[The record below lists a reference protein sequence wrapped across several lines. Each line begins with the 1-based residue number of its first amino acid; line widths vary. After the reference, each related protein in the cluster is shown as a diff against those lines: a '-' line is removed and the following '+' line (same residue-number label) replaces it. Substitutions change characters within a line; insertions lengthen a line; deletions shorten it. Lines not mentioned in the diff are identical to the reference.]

1 MGGFMLLKQQRQLIA
16 TGLVTQEQISE
27 AMKGSDGQKAGL
39 LLGLLDIPDIDGNKL
54 LMALAKIYKVPFIDP
69 MQVEVE
75 PLLLD
80 KCPEEL
86 CEEFCFV
93 PIALNAGEM
102 VIATAD
108 PMDYAG
114 MDVLQFKLGQRV
126 RPVFSSPTLIQ
137 KKIRE
142 LYGSFDDVMGD
153 MDSTQAF
160 ASIEE
165 DDTEADS
172 GPSDLDA
179 LKKGAE
185 GSPIIKLVNGIIVK
199 AMQIGSSD
207 IHIEAADGKSLVRM
221 RVDGR
226 LRSVMSF
233 PHKAHPMLVSR
244 IKIMSKLDIS
254 NTRTPQDGRTRVKFM
269 NKSFDMR
276 VSTLPSMH
284 GEKIV
289 MRILDKSGLSL
300 SLDVLAFE
308 KKADQRIRDAIA
320 RPTGAVLVTGP
331 TGSGKT
337 TTLYS
342 FLHHIN
348 DEETNI
354 VTVEDPVEFQIKGLN
369 QVQVNS
375 KAGMTFAA
383 ALRSILRQDPDV
395 VMVGEIRDEETAHI
409 ALHAAQT
416 GHLVMST
423 LHTNDAPSTVSRLV
437 EMGTDPVALSSC
449 LNIIV
454 AQRLAR
460 RLCPRCKKKTT
471 PTPEMIAKYDMPEDL
486 EIYEPVGCDK
496 CLNIGYKGRCGVHE
510 TLYVNDRVRQAIA
523 RAVSDQELM
532 QVCREEGMYALFED
546 GMNKV
551 LQGVTSVAEV
561 TRLSI
566 APEDFS
572 FQDRIDSD
580 GNLMSLGQAN
590 EARDQGQLSP
600 KEDTKRNTVLLIDDS
615 KSIRSLVG
623 FILKSEG
630 FEIAEAED
638 GRKGLDL
645 LKQALPQVALVIVDY
660 DMPNMNGPEFV
671 QEVRRQ
677 SKYDDVPVVM
687 LTSRHDEDDEVLGL
701 DSGADDYIIKPV
713 EPMKLQARVRKILQM
728 YERVRQAQQRQV

>member
-1 MGGFMLLKQQRQLIA
+1 
-16 TGLVTQEQISE
+16 
-27 AMKGSDGQKAGL
+27 
-39 LLGLLDIPDIDGNKL
+39 
-54 LMALAKIYKVPFIDP
+54 
-69 MQVEVE
+69 
-75 PLLLD
+75 
-80 KCPEEL
+80 
-86 CEEFCFV
+86 
-93 PIALNAGEM
+93 
-102 VIATAD
+102 
-108 PMDYAG
+108 
-114 MDVLQFKLGQRV
+114 DVLQFKLGQRV
-126 RPVFSSPTLIQ
+126 RPVFSSPMLIQ

-142 LYGSFDDVMGD
+142 LFGSFDDVMGEMED
-153 MDSTQAF
+153 TQAF

-165 DDTEADS
+165 DDTEDDS
-172 GPSDLDA
+172 GPSNLDE

-233 PHKAHPMLVSR
+233 PRKAHPMLVSR

-254 NTRTPQDGRTRVKFM
+254 NTRTPQDGRTRVKFA
-269 NKSFDMR
+269 NNSFDMR
-276 VSTLPSMH
+276 ISTLPSLH

-308 KKADQRIRDAIA
+308 KKADERIREAIA

-369 QVQVNS
+369 QVQVSS
-375 KAGMTFAA
+375 KSGMTFAA

-437 EMGTDPVALSSC
+437 EMGTDAVALSSC

-460 RLCPRCKKKTT
+460 RLCSKCKKKST
-471 PTPEMIAKYDMPEDL
+471 PTPEMIAKYEMPEDL
-486 EIYEPVGCDK
+486 VIYEPVGCDK
-496 CLNIGYKGRCGVHE
+496 CLKIGYKGRCGVHE
-510 TLYVNDRVRQAIA
+510 TLYVNDRVRKAIA
-523 RAVSDQELM
+523 QAVSDQELM
-532 QVCREEGMYALFED
+532 QICREEGMYALFED

-551 LQGVTSVAEV
+551 LQGVTSVEEV
-561 TRLSI
+561 LRLAI
-566 APEDFS
+566 PPEDFS
-572 FQDRIDSD
+572 FQDRIDS
-580 GNLMSLGQAN
+580 
-590 EARDQGQLSP
+590 
-600 KEDTKRNTVLLIDDS
+600 EDR
-615 KSIRSLVG
+615 KS
-623 FILKSEG
+623 
-630 FEIAEAED
+630 
-638 GRKGLDL
+638 
-645 LKQALPQVALVIVDY
+645 
-660 DMPNMNGPEFV
+660 
-671 QEVRRQ
+671 
-677 SKYDDVPVVM
+677 
-687 LTSRHDEDDEVLGL
+687 
-701 DSGADDYIIKPV
+701 
-713 EPMKLQARVRKILQM
+713 
-728 YERVRQAQQRQV
+728 

>member
-1 MGGFMLLKQQRQLIA
+1 MLLKQQRQLID

-27 AMKGSDGQKAGL
+27 AMQSSEAKKAGL
-39 LLGLLDIPDIDGNKL
+39 LFGLLTLDGVDGDKVL
-54 LMALAKIYKVPFIDP
+54 QAMARIYKVPFLDLNHVDID
-69 MQVEVE
+69 ES
-75 PLLLD
+75 LAN

-86 CEEFCFV
+86 CLEFNFV
-93 PIALNAGEM
+93 PIAMSGHEM

-108 PMDYAG
+108 PMNYAVL
-114 MDVLQFKLGQRV
+114 DTLQFKLGQRV
-126 RPVFSSPTLIQ
+126 RAVFSSPLLIRA
-137 KKIRE
+137 KIRE
-142 LYGSFDDVMGD
+142 LYSSGD
-153 MDSTQAF
+153 AAFEDAMASMDATGEFEAIADEDENEN
-160 ASIEE
+160 AS
-165 DDTEADS
+165 ADIDS
-172 GPSDLDA
+172 

-185 GSPIIKLVNGIIVK
+185 GSPIIKLVNGIIIK
-199 AMQIGSSD
+199 AMQLGSSD
-207 IHIEAADGKSLVRM
+207 IHIEAGERHSVVRL
-221 RVDGR
+221 RIDGR
-226 LRSVMSF
+226 LRAVMKF
-233 PHKAHPMLVSR
+233 PAKAHPMLVSR

-254 NTRTPQDGRTRVKFM
+254 NARTPQDGRTKVKFSG
-269 NKSFDMR
+269 KAFDMR
-276 VSTLPSMH
+276 VSTLPAMH
-284 GEKIV
+284 GEKVV

-308 KKADQRIRDAIA
+308 KLADKRIRECIA

-369 QVQVNS
+369 QVQVNA

-437 EMGTDPVALSSC
+437 EMGTDAVALSSC

-460 RLCPRCKKKTT
+460 RLCAKCKKKVK
-471 PTPEMIAKYDMPEDL
+471 PAPDMVALYEIPEGVEV
-486 EIYEPVGCDK
+486 YEPVGCEA

-510 TLYVNDRVRQAIA
+510 VLYVNDRVREAIA
-523 RAVSDQELM
+523 SEASDQELM
-532 QVCREEGMYALFED
+532 QICREEGMYTLFED

-551 LQGVTSVAEV
+551 LAGITSIKEV
-561 TRLSI
+561 QRLAT
-566 APEDFS
+566 APEDFT
-572 FQDRIDSD
+572 FRDRIAED
-580 GNLMSLGQAN
+580 GTLMSLGQASA
-590 EARDQGQLSP
+590 ARNKVQVKSTESEQ
-600 KEDTKRNTVLLIDDS
+600 RNTILVIDDS
-615 KSIRSLVG
+615 KSIRSLVR
-623 FILKSEG
+623 FILQ
-630 FEIAEAED
+630 AEKHDVIEADD
-638 GRKGLDL
+638 GRKGLSL
-645 LKQALPQVALVIVDY
+645 LKQAKDKIALVIVDY
-660 DMPNMNGPEFV
+660 EMPNMDGPTFIHEI
-671 QEVRRQ
+671 RRQ

-687 LTSRHDEDDEVLGL
+687 LTSRRDEEDEVLGL
-701 DSGADDYIIKPV
+701 DSGADDYILKPV
-713 EPMKLQARVRKILQM
+713 EPMKLQARVRKILSM
-728 YERVRQAQQRQV
+728 YSRIRIAAQR